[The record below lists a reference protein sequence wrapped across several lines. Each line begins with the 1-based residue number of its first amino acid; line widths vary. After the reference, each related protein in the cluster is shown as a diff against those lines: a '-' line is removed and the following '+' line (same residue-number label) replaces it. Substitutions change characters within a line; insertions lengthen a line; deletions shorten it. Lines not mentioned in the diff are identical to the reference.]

1 MRGSGILV
9 AMAARQHLEQSLHLV
24 VAVAEVTIDLQE
36 ILVVQVAAVLVT
48 DQVLLEPKI
57 PRVFLDGLVMEI
69 TVALELLLLE
79 AVVAVAPEVLAE

>member
-1 MRGSGILV
+1 
-9 AMAARQHLEQSLHLV
+9 LV
-24 VAVAEVTIDLQE
+24 VAVVEVTIDLQE